1 MVILFDILSYVII
14 MDFKAFWVI
23 FCAEEVADQQQ

>member
-1 MVILFDILSYVII
+1 MVILFDILSYVI